1 MRSRIPYGDT
11 EIEFE
16 VDKDRLMGTITPRE
30 VAPSIDP
37 ATEIEY
43 ALKNPVEA
51 PALESLHLRGKT
63 VAIAVD
69 DSTRATP
76 TNVLLQHIL
85 LSLERAGVKAH
96 DVKIIVAL
104 GTHRE
109 MTDRE
114 LREKYGHEVVEK
126 YHVVNHAFDQRSE
139 LEYVGKIAND
149 VPVWI
154 NKEYLNADVR
164 IGTGNIIPHCNAGW
178 AGGAKILLPGLAG
191 EETVGRMHVHS
202 AMANPNALGMD
213 QNHTRQLIEEF
224 AKRVGLHFIVNTV
237 LTRHGEITKVF
248 AGHFI
253 KAHREGVRFAK
264 SIYAARASGLAEITL
279 SSSYPAD
286 VDFWQ
291 GSKGLFSAEL
301 ATKAGG
307 AILLVSPCPEG
318 LSRTH
323 PQWIDYLQHTAG
335 ELREMCKAGLQ
346 KVEDLACLGI
356 ALDYATVR
364 EKHSL
369 CIFTDGISHED
380 TERMGFQK
388 FDRIEDAIQHL
399 FIRYGSSSKLNIIT
413 HGGDTYPVL
422 C

>member
-16 VDKDRLMGTITPRE
+16 VDKDRLMGIITPRE
-30 VAPSIDP
+30 VAPSSNP
-37 ATEIEY
+37 ATGIEY

-51 PALESLHLRGKT
+51 PALESLHLRGKK

-69 DSTRATP
+69 DLTRVTP
-76 TNVLLQHIL
+76 TNIL
-85 LSLERAGVKAH
+85 LRPILRLLERAGVKAH

-104 GTHRE
+104 GTHRQ

-114 LREKYGHEVVEK
+114 LREKYGQEVVEK
-126 YHVVNHAFDQRSE
+126 YHVINHAFDDQLE
-139 LEYVGKIAND
+139 LEYMGKIATD

-154 NKEYLNADVR
+154 NRDYLNADVR

-224 AKRVGLHFIVNTV
+224 AERVGLHFIVNTV
-237 LTRHGEITKVF
+237 LTRHGEIVRVF

-253 KAHREGVRFAK
+253 KAHRKGVQFAK
-264 SIYAARASGLAEITL
+264 GIYAARASGLAEITV

-301 ATKAGG
+301 ATKTGG

-318 LSRTH
+318 LSQTH
-323 PQWIDYLQHTAG
+323 PQWIEYLQHTAE

-346 KVEDLACLGI
+346 KVDDLACLGI
-356 ALDYATVR
+356 ALDYASVR
-364 EKHSL
+364 EKHPV
-369 CIFTDGISHED
+369 CILTDGISQKD

-388 FDRIEDAIQHL
+388 FNRIEDAIEHL
-399 FIRYGSSSKLNIIT
+399 SRRYGRHAKLNILT